1 MSHKIEY
8 LPRLADPVNQP
19 TLTPKELYYG
29 NAKIVWFDDN
39 ERTSKVQSPQLN
51 PGIQHAITNVEEI
64 EKSS

>member
-1 MSHKIEY
+1 MSQKIARRFHLTDSVY
-8 LPRLADPVNQP
+8 QP
-19 TLTPKELYYG
+19 TLLPEQFHDK
-29 NAKIVWFDDN
+29 NAKIVRSHDN